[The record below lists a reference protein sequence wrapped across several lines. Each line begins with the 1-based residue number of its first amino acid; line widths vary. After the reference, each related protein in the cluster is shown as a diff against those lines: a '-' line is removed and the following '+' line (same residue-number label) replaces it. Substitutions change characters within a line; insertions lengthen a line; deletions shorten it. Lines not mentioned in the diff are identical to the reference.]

1 MLRPGRLLLLA
12 ALAVLLIGS
21 SAHASAPAPQ
31 GAAAS
36 AVKKGKRKCPKGTV
50 LKTVTVKRN
59 GEKVKVKRCR
69 KVKARKAQPQPAPVP
84 TPAPAPAP
92 APGPQGL
99 FEAPGRQL
107 SGEEARPF
115 LERYLPNST
124 FTDCPAGWPNCAVE
138 ERYSH
143 FSDGSFYYCRL
154 TPTSGS
160 DIRSSQSYQVQNAT
174 VDADGS
180 WSFNESVSGGGFY
193 EWRVAANGQVVGAYS
208 FEGGAPEQLGPFQYV
223 SGGRDCS
230 F

>member
-1 MLRPGRLLLLA
+1 M
-12 ALAVLLIGS
+12 LLIGS
-21 SAHASAPAPQ
+21 SALASAPAPQ

-36 AVKKGKRKCPKGTV
+36 AVKKAKKKCPKGKV
-50 LKTVTVKRN
+50 LKTVVVKRN
-59 GEKVKVKRCR
+59 GRKVKVRRCR
-69 KVKARKAQPQPAPVP
+69 KVRKAAPPPAPVP
-84 TPAPAPAP
+84 TPAP

-115 LERYLPNST
+115 LERYLANST

-160 DIRSSQSYQVQNAT
+160 DIRSSQTYQVQNA
-174 VDADGS
+174 VVEADGS

-208 FEGGAPEQLGPFQYV
+208 FEGGAPQQLGPFQYV

-230 F
+230 Y